1 MILPILVFVVV
12 ASLVFGAYWAVVA
25 RPESDERAALRRRLQ
40 PKDLVKTRRIT
51 LMKEVEH
58 LSSVPAI
65 HNLLLQR
72 ESLVAPLK
80 TLIEQSGL
88 KVTVSVLVLAAGCL
102 ALIAYLLATVLVG
115 SKFFGVLAAAAVG
128 YLPFLFVQ
136 FKRDKRVGQF
146 EELFPEA
153 LDLLTRSMRAGHAF
167 TTGLAMVAEEL
178 PQPIAGE
185 FKLLYD
191 RQNYGLPLEEALRDF
206 GQRVPLLDA
215 KFFVTAV
222 ITQRDAGGNLS
233 EVLDNLASVIRE
245 RFTVKRTVRAK
256 SAHGRMT
263 GWILAL
269 MPPSLALA
277 LFVISPSSMKLLF
290 EDPIGV
296 RMIIGALV
304 LQLIGTLVI
313 RRIVNIEY

>member
-1 MILPILVFVVV
+1 MILPVVVFVGVL
-12 ASLVFGAYWAVVA
+12 AIVFGAYWLIVV
-25 RPESDERAALRRRLQ
+25 RPEAEERAALRRRLEPQ
-40 PKDLVKTRRIT
+40 KVTKARRLSI
-51 LMKEVEH
+51 MKEVEH

-72 ESLVAPLK
+72 ESLVAPLQK
-80 TLIEQSGL
+80 LIEQSAVR
-88 KVTVSVLVLAAGCL
+88 VTVSVLLLGAGCL
-102 ALIAYLLATVLVG
+102 GLGGYLLASLLLG
-115 SKFFGVLAAAAVG
+115 SRFFGLVAGAALG

-136 FKRDKRVGQF
+136 FKRDKRVRQF

-233 EVLDNLASVIRE
+233 EVLDNLSSVIRE

-256 SAHGRMT
+256 SAHGRIT
-263 GWILAL
+263 GWILAAL
-269 MPPSLALA
+269 PPCLALA
-277 LFVISPSSMKLLF
+277 FFVMSPKTMKLLF
-290 EDPIGV
+290 EDPLGV
-296 RMIIGALV
+296 RMVIAALV

-313 RRIVNIEY
+313 RKIVNIEY